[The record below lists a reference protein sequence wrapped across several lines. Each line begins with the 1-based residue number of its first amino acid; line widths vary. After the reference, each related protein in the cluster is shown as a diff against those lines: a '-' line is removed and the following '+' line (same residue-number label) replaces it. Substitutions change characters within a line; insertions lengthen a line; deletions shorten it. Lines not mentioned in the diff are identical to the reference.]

1 MRQIFTTF
9 LQSYCYWLFCCCWGP
24 AIINIFS
31 APGGTNVVGVPSVVG
46 VPAVTDVHSFF
57 TIMLLCGMLL
67 LLVSSV
73 VDIPF
78 ILVFPPLLA
87 FILLL
92 ASLLCGW
99 RPCCFSVHGVVGVS
113 AVVIFLL
120 KSFRKK
126 IEAVFLN
133 F

>member
-1 MRQIFTTF
+1 M
-9 LQSYCYWLFCCCWGP
+9 LFRC
-24 AIINIFS
+24 
-31 APGGTNVVGVPSVVG
+31 
-46 VPAVTDVHSFF
+46 
-57 TIMLLCGMLL
+57 MLL

-73 VDIPF
+73 VDIPS
-78 ILVFPPLLA
+78 ILVFPLLLA

-99 RPCCFSVHGVVGVS
+99 HSCCFSVHGVVGVS

-120 KSFRKK
+120 KSLRKK
-126 IEAVFLN
+126 REAVFLN